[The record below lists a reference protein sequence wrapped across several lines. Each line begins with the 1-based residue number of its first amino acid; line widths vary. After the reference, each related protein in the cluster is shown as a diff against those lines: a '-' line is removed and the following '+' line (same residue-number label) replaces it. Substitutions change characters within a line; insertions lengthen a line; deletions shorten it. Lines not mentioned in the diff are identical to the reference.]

1 MMIGQDKDG
10 SFVFAEEPLQW
21 DAPSIPAYSAK
32 PPTDDDAGGTPRHER
47 RQEELEYRWQDIM
60 VDIYK
65 LPDGHE
71 AKAICLELNRIWN
84 ECSARHKEL
93 DQRDPEAAQRY
104 LDEIYRRLREDP
116 DWRARLD
123 GHAKAKVG
131 AVS

>member
-1 MMIGQDKDG
+1 M
-10 SFVFAEEPLQW
+10 STE
-21 DAPSIPAYSAK
+21 
-32 PPTDDDAGGTPRHER
+32 
-47 RQEELEYRWQDIM
+47 QEELEYRWQDIM

-116 DWRARLD
+116 HWRARLD